1 MIYAYAICEPA
12 VADPPPGG
20 VGLSGARLRVLQSD
34 GLGAIYSRH
43 RTRFVRPSTNL
54 VLKHQRVVERVMT
67 RGPVLP
73 LRFGMQLESEQQ
85 LAGELAERRQELLCA
100 LDRVRGHVELG
111 VRVIVDRDRETDTE
125 PETPSGRDYLLA
137 RVGNYAQARI
147 LQHELHA
154 PLARLATA
162 NVLRSRAAPPAILV
176 AAYLVDAG
184 AVAEFRRR
192 ADELAGRQTHARV
205 LITGPWPPYSFA
217 AEAQR

>member
-1 MIYAYAICEPA
+1 MIYAYAICEPTA
-12 VADPPPGG
+12 ADPPPGG
-20 VGLSGARLRVLQSD
+20 VGLSGARLRVLESD

-43 RTRFVRPSTNL
+43 RARFVRPSTNL
-54 VLKHQRVVERVMT
+54 VLKHQRVVQRVMAG
-67 RGPVLP
+67 GPVLP
-73 LRFGMQLESEQQ
+73 LRFGTQLETEQQ
-85 LAGELAERRQELLCA
+85 LARELAQRRQKLLCA

-111 VRVIVDRDRETDTE
+111 LRVFVERDRETDTE
-125 PETPSGRDYLLA
+125 PETLSGRDYLLA
-137 RVGNYAQARI
+137 RVGNHAHARI

-162 NVLRSRAAPPAILV
+162 NVLRTRAASPAILV

-192 ADELAGRQTHARV
+192 ANELAEQQTHAHV

-217 AEAQR
+217 GEQQR